1 MASSLDKPVVNADG
15 IIICNMQCGVSCHCL
30 ECVPAYCTDIPIRCG
45 SSSTGYSVFFAESR
59 IVPLP
64 YASASVSVPID
75 RPLLELQTSPVRV
88 WQTDAFVTF
97 NGPKNELPAALF
109 SCSKRSAFVVYVM
122 ETSMQRWCGVLVAR
136 LRWRG

>member
-1 MASSLDKPVVNADG
+1 MSLVTAWSASPPIVQTSLSGVGPVAQAIV
-15 IIICNMQCGVSCHCL
+15 L
-30 ECVPAYCTDIPIRCG
+30 
-45 SSSTGYSVFFAESR
+45 FFAESR